1 MLYNLL
7 YPALICNCAHL
18 QLCSFAI
25 GQRTQLC
32 THRAHSVLQLRTHQK
47 DAILEERN
55 ISMVNLHKHDF
66 APIGALPDHL

>member
-1 MLYNLL
+1 M

-25 GQRTQLC
+25 GQRTQLR

-47 DAILEERN
+47 DAILEKLQITN
-55 ISMVNLHKHDF
+55 VKQHKHAF
-66 APIGALPDHL
+66 VLSGALPDHL